1 MTQTLVSFRMD
12 SDVKK
17 DMETLCFKLGLN
29 MTTAFNIFARKM
41 IREQSIPFEVS
52 IGKKEEEEEMD
63 ESDRLFYSE
72 PNISYI
78 KKVIKEIEEGKAK
91 LVEHD
96 LIEVD

>member
-1 MTQTLVSFRMD
+1 MAQTLVSFRMD

-52 IGKKEEEEEMD
+52 IGKKEEEMD

>member
-1 MTQTLVSFRMD
+1 MAQTLVSFRMD
-12 SDVKK
+12 SSLKRE
-17 DMETLCFKLGLN
+17 MEELCYKLGLN

-41 IREQSIPFEVS
+41 TRENRIPFDVS
-52 IGKKEEEEEMD
+52 IEKDKKEEMD

-78 KKVIKEIEEGKAK
+78 TKVIKEIEEGKAK

>member
-1 MTQTLVSFRMD
+1 MAQTLVSFRMD

-41 IREQSIPFEVS
+41 VREQSIPFEVS
-52 IGKKEEEEEMD
+52 ISKKEEEMD

>member
-1 MTQTLVSFRMD
+1 MAQTLVSFRMD

-52 IGKKEEEEEMD
+52 IGKKEEEMD

-72 PNISYI
+72 PNMRYLEM
-78 KKVIKEIEEGKAK
+78 VAKEIEEGKAK